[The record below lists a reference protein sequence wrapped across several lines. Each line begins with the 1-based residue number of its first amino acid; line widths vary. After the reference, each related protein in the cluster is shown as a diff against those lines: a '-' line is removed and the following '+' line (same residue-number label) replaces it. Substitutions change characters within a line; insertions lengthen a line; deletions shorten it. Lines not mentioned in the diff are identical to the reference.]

1 MDNWVLI
8 VKFENMLQS
17 LPLNSLDL
25 ENEIFRKLIIDMIDI
40 LARIGGTGLYYHL
53 LRRLRMQDLKFK
65 IF

>member
-8 VKFENMLQS
+8 VKFEKMLQS
-17 LPLNSLDL
+17 LPSNSLDL